1 MMSLLKRDK
10 IEIQKPD
17 GKVLSGLMA
26 SVQKNKIYMQAGSIK
41 VDANDVIVRHTS
53 IGKTER
59 YLVLDPG
66 FHEGLG
72 GIPANYQMDV
82 ENMDLAPKAPAAPT
96 IQNIYNLTGNNPRV
110 THGDDHSSN
119 TVSINQSV
127 VQHLDD
133 LRDAVQNAPGL
144 TKEQVQEALEIVEA
158 VRDQCLHGA
167 PKKAVLKSMLDA
179 LPPIAQIA
187 SLATA
192 ILGMF

>member
-1 MMSLLKRDK
+1 MMNLLKRDK

-17 GKVLSGLMA
+17 GEIISGLTA
-26 SVQKNKIYMQAGSIK
+26 SVQKNKIYMQAGSTK
-41 VDANDVIVRHTS
+41 VDANDVIIRHTS
-53 IGKTER
+53 IGKVER
-59 YLVLDPG
+59 YLVIDPG
-66 FHEGLG
+66 FHEGLRS
-72 GIPANYQMDV
+72 IPAHYQMDV
-82 ENMDLAPKAPAAPT
+82 ENMDLPRKTQSAPT
-96 IQNIYNLTGNNPRV
+96 VQNVYNLSGNNVRV

-119 TVSINQSV
+119 TVSIDHSV
-127 VQHLDD
+127 IQHLDD
-133 LRDAVQNAPGL
+133 LRHAVQTAPGL

-158 VRDQCLHGA
+158 VREQCLSGV